1 MPLPGDDGVPVGS
14 FERRIGKTP
23 AKNKKSKKNKA
34 HTLPPAPPA
43 TVENEADPV
52 QEFETGAD
60 GLQAEE
66 GVEVEAARQVAG
78 DVTPRLPM
86 SRADSTLK
94 SWLKTRPV
102 KDETRPPTARR
113 RSMGTRS
120 EAVGRGAEVL
130 LRMPPSLLCAGR
142 EAMESRQRIKSRNF
156 AVESRGPPAN
166 QKGRPPN
173 SSAEAG
179 LGQLTPS
186 ELRRRIKGFE
196 ERRMKLCRWRR
207 RRRRVFGVGPEAKWL
222 AARGASAD

>member
-86 SRADSTLK
+86 SRADLTLK

-113 RSMGTRS
+113 Q
-120 EAVGRGAEVL
+120 
-130 LRMPPSLLCAGR
+130 
-142 EAMESRQRIKSRNF
+142 SRQRIKSRNF